1 MNLSETIRSSTS
13 VHNNLLVALDPELAD
28 GTDVYG
34 AFMDWID
41 KNQDGYEYCVTK
53 TVFDTKLTYHY
64 KFT

>member
-13 VHNNLLVALDPELAD
+13 VHNNLLVALDAEVD

-41 KNQDGYEYCVTK
+41 QNQDG
-53 TVFDTKLTYHY
+53 
-64 KFT
+64 

>member
-13 VHNNLLVALDPELAD
+13 VHNNLLVALDPEVAD

-41 KNQDGYEYCVTK
+41 QNQDG
-53 TVFDTKLTYHY
+53 
-64 KFT
+64 